1 MNREESIEVITV
13 RNEVDTSSQKSTKTA
28 NFQEVSHHNEIPQL
42 ENSNITINSDDDC
55 CIVISNNTDCNDIE
69 DHYDPFSNNSRNDIG
84 ENSHLNTLVGPFADD
99 RPICECDTIKQLMA
113 RTETRY
119 LLSLLPDMAEMNPHQ
134 KLVFKEKV
142 LQIIDNVLTN
152 VS

>member
-1 MNREESIEVITV
+1 MMKRGETIEVISV
-13 RNEVDTSSQKSTKTA
+13 QDKVDKSRNKSNKTA
-28 NFQEVSHHNEIPQL
+28 NVQEVSHPNEIPQL
-42 ENSNITINSDDDC
+42 KNSNIMINSGDDC
-55 CIVISNNTDCNDIE
+55 CIVSNNIE
-69 DHYDPFSNNSRNDIG
+69 DHYDPFSNNSGDDVR
-84 ENSHLNTLVGPFADD
+84 ENSHLSNIVGPFADD